1 MWKRLIENLTLAAVG
16 GTVYYCLELL
26 ARGWSHPSM
35 FLVGGVCFWLVGN
48 VNEVLP
54 WDVPLWLQA
63 AAGAVCITVVEFVS
77 GCVLNLWLGL
87 GVWSYAD
94 KPFNLLGQVCLSMSL
109 LWVVL
114 SVPAILLD
122 DWLRWQ
128 MWGEERPRYRLV

>member
-1 MWKRLIENLTLAAVG
+1 MWKRTVEAATLVAVG
-16 GTVYYCLELL
+16 GTAYYCLELL
-26 ARGWSHPSM
+26 VRGWSHPSM
-35 FLVGGVCFWLVGN
+35 FLVGGICFWLVGN

-63 AAGAVCITVVEFVS
+63 AAGALCITVVEFIS
-77 GCVLNLWLGL
+77 GCILNLWLGL
-87 GVWSYAD
+87 AVWSYAD
-94 KPFNLLGQVCLSMSL
+94 EPFNLLGQICLRMSL
-109 LWVVL
+109 MWVVL